1 MDGILGTAIYGILGS
16 VWNIRQLMRKRAL
29 YGILGDVWDIG
40 QCMGC
45 WEMYVILGNGGVI
58 WDVGQYIGYLAIYA
72 YWVKY
77 ALLGNVYFIS
87 NVWYTGR
94 YMIYIFGNS

>member
-1 MDGILGTAIYGILGS
+1 
-16 VWNIRQLMRKRAL
+16 
-29 YGILGDVWDIG
+29 
-40 QCMGC
+40 
-45 WEMYVILGNGGVI
+45 MYVILGNGGVI

-94 YMIYIFGNS
+94 YMIYIFGNFWDVDPCIVYLALYKNWPIFGLLAEVWYIG